1 MISEKKLALMQGRLT
16 KPIRKPIQEFPIENW
31 ENEIGLLN
39 KLNFKA
45 IEWIIDLYSY
55 EKNPIL
61 ASRDLV
67 NDILNKNKIK
77 ISAISNDYFLDLG
90 NQIGQISF
98 KQMCEIIKRQE
109 DLIFK
114 LGNNQKCILVMP
126 FIESCSLKKFSA
138 KEIDKIFSLLLSLES
153 SNNIDFA
160 LELDINCN
168 EIDKKLADIL
178 ETNVFINLDMGN
190 TISYGFNIDE
200 EIENYSSQIINVH
213 IKDRRINGPTVPLGK
228 GDTNVEYIINKL
240 YSCGYKGSF
249 TLQLARED
257 RDEEI
262 TVRSYLKEIV
272 NYE

>member
-1 MISEKKLALMQGRLT
+1 MQGRLT

-90 NQIGQISF
+90 NQIGQISY

-109 DLIFK
+109 ETISEAEV
-114 LGNNQKCILVMP
+114 QLVTVNKDGKP
-126 FIESCSLKKFSA
+126 I
-138 KEIDKIFSLLLSLES
+138 KIPE
-153 SNNIDFA
+153 
-160 LELDINCN
+160 
-168 EIDKKLADIL
+168 IL
-178 ETNVFINLDMGN
+178 E
-190 TISYGFNIDE
+190 
-200 EIENYSSQIINVH
+200 
-213 IKDRRINGPTVPLGK
+213 
-228 GDTNVEYIINKL
+228 KL
-240 YSCGYKGSF
+240 F
-249 TLQLARED
+249 D
-257 RDEEI
+257 
-262 TVRSYLKEIV
+262 
-272 NYE
+272 